1 MCKNK
6 EELTKVYEI
15 NMFRHFTDEQKAILK
30 NYKFPKYEYY
40 AHPENNE
47 YLIVEPKGKKC
58 ECCGELKQVLF
69 DCSGTYGSHRN
80 DDLYVC
86 PECLSSGLAGDK
98 LDIISGLV
106 YDFSYQTYIKYDKI
120 TDPEKIRQVE
130 KCTPPILTANDMEF
144 RTHCNDFAEYIG
156 EVYYQDIKNL
166 GKQGIKDI
174 KEDLKLNK
182 KEFMLK
188 FRELKECNPDNE
200 DMCLFVHLFR
210 CKHCGKY
217 LVQVDLD

>member
-1 MCKNK
+1 
-6 EELTKVYEI
+6 
-15 NMFRHFTDEQKAILK
+15 
-30 NYKFPKYEYY
+30 
-40 AHPENNE
+40 
-47 YLIVEPKGKKC
+47 
-58 ECCGELKQVLF
+58 
-69 DCSGTYGSHRN
+69 
-80 DDLYVC
+80 
-86 PECLSSGLAGDK
+86 
-98 LDIISGLV
+98 
-106 YDFSYQTYIKYDKI
+106 
-120 TDPEKIRQVE
+120 
-130 KCTPPILTANDMEF
+130 MEF